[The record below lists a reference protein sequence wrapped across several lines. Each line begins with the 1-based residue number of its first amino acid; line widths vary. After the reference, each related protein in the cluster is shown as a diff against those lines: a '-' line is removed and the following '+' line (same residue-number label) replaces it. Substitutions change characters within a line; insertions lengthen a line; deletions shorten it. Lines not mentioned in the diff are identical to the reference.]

1 MKLKKVI
8 FIKINVSDK
17 NMKVFPENEEIDF
30 NDSVRSKNTNE
41 SRVKLK
47 FPTIKIIEIDKFT
60 KRECNENLFYYLI

>member
-1 MKLKKVI
+1 
-8 FIKINVSDK
+8 
-17 NMKVFPENEEIDF
+17 MKVFPENEEIDF